1 MALTQKKKPDPL
13 NVKNIEELI
22 YLLKEGEEDYRKNGA
37 MSLEESYEK
46 NTQRLEELFANK

>member
-22 YLLKEGEEDYRKNGA
+22 YLLKEGEEDYRKNGGMNA
-37 MSLEESYEK
+37 REAYVK
-46 NTQRLEELFANK
+46 